1 MNGEK
6 YLTLINDEDEALDVF
21 CLVLL
26 GSRAVVV
33 CIVGWLRPELICEG
47 KAKCQL
53 NFGTVKQGDIE
64 QIYTEEIK
72 LFILK
77 TTT

>member
-1 MNGEK
+1 
-6 YLTLINDEDEALDVF
+6 
-21 CLVLL
+21 
-26 GSRAVVV
+26 V